1 MAFDIRLHV
10 DLDTKSRAICPACQ
24 LSKGGGHSNRN
35 LSVAESGAYKCHRGC
50 TTEEIRAALNQPRDR
65 QIPTA
70 LAKPPKNVTVTPQK
84 VREAHDA
91 LLKNNEAMGW
101 LEDRGIDHTAVIRHR
116 LGLTRAKQ
124 GAHHIPAI
132 VIPIPATDDGTQY
145 YQKKR
150 IAPWIPTDQRPKD
163 WSAWSQ
169 YGIQP
174 MVYFTHKPTEAT
186 ETWLCEGEWDAI
198 LLADLIISTSFM
210 RNQVAIAC
218 FTGGAGNIPAKEQLD
233 RLPGKVTILYD
244 LDEPG
249 EKGALKLQ
257 SHLTD
262 RAFIATVPTP
272 DDGEIPKGWDLSD
285 YLNNGGG
292 ALRLHDAI
300 QHAKPYTIPKAH
312 NPLLLRLKTN
322 DEFMSEAKDYVE
334 WLVPD
339 LLTQDEL
346 FIIGMPPRGG
356 KSLFCLTLAKA
367 VATGGN
373 FLDRPVTQGAVI
385 YVNLEDSPTKI
396 KQRQIAQGW
405 SDGLPVYWLDKFK
418 LSELD
423 QLIAIADELPD
434 LRLIVL
440 DTFSRVR
447 DDNQKESSAE
457 LGRTL
462 EPLQEFA
469 KERGICILI
478 THHTGKSGG
487 DNPSADPFDMLRGSG
502 SIRATCRGAI
512 VIVPGEHSYRLLA
525 ENGYSDQLDIN
536 VKVSPETLEWKMLGN
551 WTPRVDGDMRTQIL
565 DYLNLNGEGT
575 VSSVSKDLS
584 FNATSVSTVLSR
596 LQREGLLE
604 KRAGKGRAPGI
615 YTRSSNLL
623 KQLETEFEHPKPDP
637 VSDTGLLK
645 QDPFPKV
652 SSEKVIILE
661 KSDHSTLA
669 RNKCASSDLE
679 NDQMITFASNDH
691 FSSTYPEVFEQS
703 YSPDGVRD
711 VCSNSK
717 IESLS
722 KFEQTGTTTTTATIA
737 VGSQVRYVGARASMS
752 SLCGTKRLEILA
764 ITGDEAEVTYRSWV
778 ITQTIPLTDLR
789 PTR

>member
-10 DLDTKSRAICPACQ
+10 DLDMKGRAVCPACQ
-24 LSKGGGHSNRN
+24 LAKGVGHDNRN
-35 LSVAESGAYKCHRGC
+35 LSVSKSGAYKCFRGC
-50 TTEEIRAALNQPRDR
+50 TTDDIRAALNEPRDR

-70 LAKPPKNVTVTPQK
+70 LAKPPKNATVTPQK
-84 VREAHDA
+84 VRESHEL
-91 LLKNNEAMGW
+91 LLKNIEAMGW
-101 LEDRGIDHTAVIRHR
+101 LDDRGIDRPAVVRHK

-124 GAHHIPAI
+124 GEHHIPSIA
-132 VIPIPATDDGTQY
+132 IPIPATNDGTQY

-150 IAPWIPTDQRPKD
+150 IAPWIPTDKRPKE

-174 MVYFTHKPTEAT
+174 MVYFTHKPDDAK

-198 LLADLIISTSFM
+198 RLAMEFQGSTTT
-210 RNQVAIAC
+210 AIAC
-218 FTGGAGNIPAKEQLD
+218 FTCGAGNIPPQEQLD

-249 EKGALKLQ
+249 EKGAIKVQ

-262 RAFIATVPTP
+262 RAFIATVPPP
-272 DDGEIPKGWDLSD
+272 DGDEIPKGWDISD
-285 YLNNGGG
+285 YLNNGGA
-292 ALRLHDAI
+292 ALRLHAAI
-300 QHAKPYTIPKAH
+300 EHATPYTIPKAH

-405 SDGLPVYWLDKFK
+405 SEGLPVYWLDKFK

-423 QLIAIADELPD
+423 HLIAIADELPD

-575 VSSVSKDLS
+575 VSSVSRDLS
-584 FNATSVSTVLSR
+584 FNATSVSTILSR

-615 YTRSSNLL
+615 YSRSSNLL
-623 KQLETEFEHPKPDP
+623 KQLEAEFEHPNPDG
-637 VSDTGLLK
+637 VSDTSLLK

-652 SSEKVIILE
+652 SSEKVINLD
-661 KSDHSTLA
+661 KSDHSTLT
-669 RNKCASSDLE
+669 RNKCDSLVHAITPL
-679 NDQMITFASNDH
+679 ITFNSNDH
-691 FSSTYPEVFEQS
+691 FFPTVPKLFELACN
-703 YSPDGVRD
+703 PDGVSD
-711 VCSNSK
+711 VCSNSET
-717 IESLS
+717 ESLS
-722 KFEQTGTTTTTATIA
+722 KFEQTGTPPTTATIA
-737 VGSQVRYVGARASMS
+737 IGSKVRYIGSRASMS

-764 ITGDEAEVTYRSWV
+764 ITGDEAEVQYPAWV

-789 PTR
+789 LTR

>member
-10 DLDTKSRAICPACQ
+10 DLDNKGRAICPACQ
-24 LSKGGGHSNRN
+24 LSKGIGHTNRN
-35 LSVAESGAYKCHRGC
+35 LSVSDSGAYKCHRGC
-50 TTEEIRAALNQPRDR
+50 TTDEIRAALNAPKDR
-65 QIPTA
+65 QIPKA
-70 LAKPPKNVTVTPQK
+70 LATPPKNVTVTPQK
-84 VREAHDA
+84 VKEAHDA
-91 LLKNNEAMGW
+91 LLKNIEAMGW
-101 LEDRGIDHTAVIRHR
+101 LEDRGIDHAAVIRHR

-124 GAHHIPAI
+124 GTHHVPAI
-132 VIPIPATDDGTQY
+132 AIPIPTTDDGTQY

-150 IAPWIPTDQRPKD
+150 IAPWIPTDKRPKD

-174 MVYFTHKPTEAT
+174 MVYFTHKPEGAI
-186 ETWLCEGEWDAI
+186 ETLLCEGEWDAI
-198 LLADLIISTSFM
+198 RLAMEYQTSKKT
-210 RNQVAIAC
+210 AIAC
-218 FTGGAGNIPAKEQLD
+218 FTGGAGNIPPQEQLD

-262 RAFIATVPTP
+262 RAFIATIPGPNEDETPT
-272 DDGEIPKGWDLSD
+272 GWDISD
-285 YLNNGGG
+285 YLNDGGS
-292 ALRLHDAI
+292 ALKLHEAI
-300 QHAKPYTIPKAH
+300 EHATPYIIPKAH
-312 NPLLLRLKTN
+312 NPLSLRLKTN
-322 DEFMSEAKDYVE
+322 DEFMSEAKEYVE

-423 QLIAIADELPD
+423 HLRAIADELPD

-551 WTPRVDGDMRTQIL
+551 WTPRVDGDMRAQIL
-565 DYLNLNGEGT
+565 DYLNLNGEGS
-575 VSSVSKDLS
+575 VLSVSKDLS
-584 FNATSVSTVLSR
+584 FNATSVSTILSR

-615 YTRSSNLL
+615 YSRSSNLL
-623 KQLETEFEHPKPDP
+623 KQLDSQFEQPNPYP
-637 VSDTGLLK
+637 VSDTSLLK

-652 SSEKVIILE
+652 SSEKVIISPE
-661 KSDHSTLA
+661 SDHSTLV

-679 NDQMITFASNDH
+679 NDQLITFTSNDH
-691 FSSTYPEVFEQS
+691 FFPTVPKLFEQS
-703 YSPDGVRD
+703 CNPDGVKD

-717 IESLS
+717 SESLS
-722 KFEQTGTTTTTATIA
+722 KFEQTGTSPTTATIA
-737 VGSQVRYVGARASMS
+737 IGSKVRYVGSRGSMS
-752 SLCGTKRLEILA
+752 SLCGTKKLEIIA
-764 ITGDEAEVTYRSWV
+764 ITGDNAEVKYRSWV
-778 ITQTIPLTDLR
+778 VTQVIPLTDLR
-789 PTR
+789 PAR